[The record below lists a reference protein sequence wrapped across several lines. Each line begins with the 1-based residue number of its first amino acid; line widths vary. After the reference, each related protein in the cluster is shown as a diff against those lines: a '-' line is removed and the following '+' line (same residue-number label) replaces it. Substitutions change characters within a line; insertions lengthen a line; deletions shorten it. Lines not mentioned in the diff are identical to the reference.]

1 MFTFVSRISNCRYV
15 MVCVSGIYGCLETVT
30 RHYYPWTPGRTEIL
44 SELSQHWLCTLEL
57 ILTAASWQSRWHRQI
72 FLPPAN
78 CSWYLPSHGQDT
90 TQSTHSDSIIAQKP
104 RRTTGPGP
112 GTDQP
117 KYLWCDGD
125 NNREPG
131 VAWSVCSSKAKQPDG
146 VINNLPARLGKPSSS
161 DWPGHARH

>member
-1 MFTFVSRISNCRYV
+1 MLWCVLVVFMDVWRLWQDTITSGHLVGQKYWVNCPKTD
-15 MVCVSGIYGCLETVT
+15 CVHWSSYWQRLPDSHGGTGRSSFLQPTV
-30 RHYYPWTPGRTEIL
+30 PD
-44 SELSQHWLCTLEL
+44 
-57 ILTAASWQSRWHRQI
+57 I
-72 FLPPAN
+72 FLPMARPA
-78 CSWYLPSHGQDT
+78 QDT